1 MTGSSAN
8 DGEFDTSTTTA
19 APWSTSARPSPVRV
33 FTPVLGAAGTASC
46 PCSPSLATS
55 FDPINPVPPMT
66 TTFTTYPFVR
76 RTRSPCPQSS
86 ARSKRGQ
93 DGRRICD
100 AESAKSA
107 VMTVVSPISGSL
119 CPPLDTPAP
128 REEGTWNDVAGGR
141 GSGLN
146 GTCADGGLRLEHA
159 HRARGQDRALRQTV
173 AAAGTTLR
181 EHHNS
186 REATLQ
192 GRGGR
197 HPADAEAIT
206 GDLLTVSIAP
216 HTLRAVE
223 DSALLL
229 SVSLGLGAP
238 DSVAP
243 ACARRAD
250 QPVPQAALR
259 QGYTRAFDGRIRH
272 PSRTTMA
279 MSLSRARRTRS
290 RSWRSRPP

>member
-1 MTGSSAN
+1 M
-8 DGEFDTSTTTA
+8 E
-19 APWSTSARPSPVRV
+19 RRR
-33 FTPVLGAAGTASC
+33 
-46 PCSPSLATS
+46 
-55 FDPINPVPPMT
+55 
-66 TTFTTYPFVR
+66 R
-76 RTRSPCPQSS
+76 RTRLGPKWNM
-86 ARSKRGQ
+86 R
-93 DGRRICD
+93 GRRTT
-100 AESAKSA
+100 A
-107 VMTVVSPISGSL
+107 
-119 CPPLDTPAP
+119 
-128 REEGTWNDVAGGR
+128 
-141 GSGLN
+141 
-146 GTCADGGLRLEHA
+146 
-159 HRARGQDRALRQTV
+159 RARTPCTGPGPRTRQTV